1 MFLELVSNVSVMFF
15 WVSVGSILYTYFGY
29 PVLVTMF
36 SFIHPKSQRHEE
48 KPLSVTLLIAAY
60 NEENVIEKKIL
71 NSLNIEY
78 PKENCQILIVT
89 DGSSDHTPKIVEKFK
104 KDGVELLY
112 QPERRGK
119 MAAINRA
126 LSYARG
132 EVIVFSDANN
142 FYQPDT
148 LKNLVAPFSDPN
160 VGAVSG
166 AKFIEKGDGV
176 LGESEGLYWKYESF
190 IKKRESLLGSCTSA
204 AGEILAVRKEN
215 YIAPPNNI
223 INDDFYIAMQIVRQG
238 FRFIYAPDAKS
249 SERVSPTARDEITRR
264 TRINAGR
271 FQTIALARQVLP
283 FNQPVLVW
291 QIVSHKFLRPLVPFF
306 MIAALLS
313 NLFVVLFPPPTT
325 SVFNLGKPFGVIML
339 TIQLFFY
346 LLALIG
352 AQITKSGQSTHVAR
366 LLYILTFL
374 MNSNFAALKGFVQ
387 FLRGGQSHIW
397 ERIQRR

>member
-1 MFLELVSNVSVMFF
+1 MVLDLLSNVSAIFF

-29 PVLVTMF
+29 PILVTLL
-36 SFIHPKSQRHEE
+36 SFIHSKPQRHEE

-60 NEENVIEKKIL
+60 NEKDVIEKKIL

-78 PKENCQILIVT
+78 PRDNCQILIVT
-89 DGSSDHTPKIVEKFK
+89 DGSSDQTPDIVEKFK
-104 KDGVELLY
+104 RDGVELLH

-132 EVIVFSDANN
+132 EVVVFSDANN

-148 LKNLVAPFSDPN
+148 LKNLVAPFSDPD

-166 AKFIEKGDGV
+166 AKFIEKGDGA

-215 YIAPPNNI
+215 YIAPPDNI

-238 FRFIYAPDAKS
+238 FRFVYAPNAKS
-249 SERVSPTARDEITRR
+249 SERVSPTAQDEITRR

-271 FQTIALARQVLP
+271 FQAIALARHILP

-306 MIAALLS
+306 MIAAWFS
-313 NLFVVLFPPPTT
+313 NLVVVLFPPPTT
-325 SVFNLGKPFGVIML
+325 SVFNLGKPFGVSIL
-339 TIQLFFY
+339 AIQLIFY

-352 AQITKSGQSTHVAR
+352 AQITKSGQATTAAR
-366 LLYILTFL
+366 VLYIPTFL
-374 MNSNFAALKGFVQ
+374 TNSNFAALKGFAQ